1 MGANV
6 YLTDEEKEEIVY
18 RYVKSQIEDEEPLTQ
33 SALAKEYGICQKTVS
48 NIIRDSVVLEKIRR
62 RTKSN
67 VIIAQAMAE
76 EASAKAMR
84 ATIRSAFKKRDDK
97 FEYINQG
104 DRRDILD
111 RAGVRVER
119 KDEHDV
125 NITLSSGLDI
135 GMPEDGQA

>member
-1 MGANV
+1 MKESV
-6 YLTDEEKEEIVY
+6 YLTDEEREEIVY
-18 RYVKSQIEDEEPLTQ
+18 RYVKSQTEDEEPLTQ
-33 SALAKEYGICQKTVS
+33 AALAKEYGVCQRTVS
-48 NIIRDSVVLEKIRR
+48 NIILDSGILEKIRR

-67 VIIAQAMAE
+67 VLIAQAMAE

-84 ATIRSAFKKRDDK
+84 ETIRSAFKKREDK

-111 RAGVRVER
+111 RAGVRSEK

-125 NITLSSGLDI
+125 TITLSDGGLNV
-135 GMPEDGQA
+135 GLPEDE

>member
-1 MGANV
+1 MKESV
-6 YLTDEEKEEIVY
+6 YLTDEEREEIVY
-18 RYVKSQIEDEEPLTQ
+18 RYVKSQTEDEEPLTQ
-33 SALAKEYGICQKTVS
+33 AALAKEYGVCQRTVS
-48 NIIRDSVVLEKIRR
+48 NIIRDSGILEKIRR

-67 VIIAQAMAE
+67 VLIAQAMAE

-84 ATIRSAFKKRDDK
+84 ETIRSAFKKRADK

-111 RAGVRVER
+111 RAGVRSEK

-125 NITLSSGLDI
+125 TITLSDGGLNV
-135 GMPEDGQA
+135 GLPEDE

>member
-1 MGANV
+1 MKESV
-6 YLTDEEKEEIVY
+6 YLTDEEREEIVC
-18 RYVKSQIEDEEPLTQ
+18 RYVKSQTEDEEPLTQ
-33 SALAKEYGICQKTVS
+33 AALAKEYGVCQRTVS
-48 NIIRDSVVLEKIRR
+48 NIIRDSGILEKIRR

-67 VIIAQAMAE
+67 VLIAQAMAE

-84 ATIRSAFKKRDDK
+84 ETIRSAFKKREDK

-111 RAGVRVER
+111 RAGVRSEK

-125 NITLSSGLDI
+125 TITLSDGGLNV
-135 GMPEDGQA
+135 GLPEDE